1 MIDSLPKQCS
11 PRSRILNT
19 PEFLDTRRNPRLSTA
34 WTYEKRNLRD
44 RRRKIP
50 PPPCKFPQYS
60 WTMVIVERLIR
71 KRGDRRVCSSARIR
85 DTDTELLFSSQ
96 RGEGECQQRAT
107 PEGTLIFP
115 PFSKSWRSEGI
126 IARDKLCER
135 RNWGAGGEEANF
147 SRWKSTRPL
156 VKYRETHRGRIY
168 NRVFLPSLESG

>member
-1 MIDSLPKQCS
+1 MIETMLSKISHSQH
-11 PRSRILNT
+11 SRIPRHSEESSSLN
-19 PEFLDTRRNPRLSTA
+19 RL
-34 WTYEKRNLRD
+34 NLREED

-60 WTMVIVERLIR
+60 WTVVIVERLIR